1 MSLIEVK
8 NLSVKIGQKQVLK
21 HINLSAEEG
30 SVTAFVGPSGSGK
43 TTLLRTLNLLQLPSE
58 GSVKVGEIT
67 ANAGDLHKKTI
78 RDLRQNSAMVFQ
90 QFNLFK
96 NMTVKDNVAKP
107 LIFNG
112 LANKKEAEETALNV
126 LQQVGLSGV
135 AEQYPVTLSGGQQ
148 QRVSIARAVAVHPR
162 VILLDEP
169 TSALDPELVESVLRT
184 IANLASK
191 HVTMILVT
199 HEMEFARQIA
209 DRAVFIEDGAIL
221 DQGPADDL
229 LSGTRPGRI
238 SSFVNSLSH
247 PTIRKEA

>member
-1 MSLIEVK
+1 M
-8 NLSVKIGQKQVLK
+8 NIGQKQVLR

-30 SVTAFVGPSGSGK
+30 SVTALVGPSGSGK

-58 GSVKVGEIT
+58 GSVTIGDIT
-67 ANAGDLHKKTI
+67 ANAGQCSQKII
-78 RDLRQNSAMVFQ
+78 RNLRKSSAMVFQ

-112 LANKKEAEETALNV
+112 IASKREAEEIALNV
-126 LQQVGLSGV
+126 LNQVGLSGV
-135 AEQYPVTLSGGQQ
+135 VNQYPVTLSGGQQ
-148 QRVSIARAVAVHPR
+148 QRVSIARAVAIHPR

-184 IANLASK
+184 IADLASK

-209 DRAVFIEDGAIL
+209 DQAVFIEDGEIL
-221 DQGPADDL
+221 DQGPAASL
-229 LSGTRPGRI
+229 LSGTGRDRI
-238 SSFVNSLSH
+238 SLFVNSLSR